1 MTGTFPLCKSILIA
15 GKKVIS
21 LKDKAVKTT
30 DLSWVVTSHQ
40 TPCFW
45 EEVQECLICKTAA
58 TLWES
63 IKNILLGKKNSVV

>member
-30 DLSWVVTSHQ
+30 DLSWLVHLFISGERYRNV
-40 TPCFW
+40 
-45 EEVQECLICKTAA
+45 
-58 TLWES
+58 
-63 IKNILLGKKNSVV
+63 